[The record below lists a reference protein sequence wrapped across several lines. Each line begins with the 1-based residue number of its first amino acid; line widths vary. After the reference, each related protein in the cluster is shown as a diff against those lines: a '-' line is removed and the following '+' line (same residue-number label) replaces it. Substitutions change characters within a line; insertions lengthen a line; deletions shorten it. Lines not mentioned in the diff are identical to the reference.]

1 MIFNVCFL
9 AKSHSIEWCDLVN
22 TSVNAFLSAYLHLFL
37 RPKGA
42 VLTAFLVKLFRF
54 WSHIICPPPS
64 PAQFVSQGLSN
75 SQKLV
80 STLCRQ
86 LKITSMI
93 MQWNFALSSPLW
105 YNPHS
110 HRTHFKLLMTAT
122 ICRTFSWYCLVRR
135 KRWFWIQSLWIK
147 WCLYLRRFV
156 SYRRIW
162 HWNDKNNNKEKINIS
177 CV

>member
-9 AKSHSIEWCDLVN
+9 AKSHSIARCDLVN

-54 WSHIICPPPS
+54 WSHISCPPPPS
-64 PAQFVSQGLSN
+64 PAKFVSQGLSN
-75 SQKLV
+75 SQP
-80 STLCRQ
+80 

-105 YNPHS
+105 YNPLS
-110 HRTHFKLLMTAT
+110 RRTHFKLLMTAS
-122 ICRTFSWYCLVRR
+122 IGRTFSWYCLVSR

-147 WCLYLRRFV
+147 SCLYIRRFV
-156 SYRRIW
+156 SHRHIW